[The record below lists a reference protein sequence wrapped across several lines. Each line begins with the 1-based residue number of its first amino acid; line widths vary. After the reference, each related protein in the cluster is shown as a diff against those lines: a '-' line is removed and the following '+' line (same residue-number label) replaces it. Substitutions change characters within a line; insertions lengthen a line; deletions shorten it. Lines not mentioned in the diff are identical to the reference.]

1 MTPSASPL
9 ASSREDGVL
18 TLTLDRPEKRNAL
31 SSALIEALHRAL
43 ESADLDPDVRV
54 VLLTGAGKDFC
65 SGADLEELLA
75 SADAS
80 PEENEAAALRLGALF
95 ARIREL
101 PKPVIAVV
109 RGRALAGGAGLM
121 TACDIVLAG
130 SGAQASGGNL
140 L

>member
-80 PEENEAAALRLGALF
+80 PEENEAAALRLGA
-95 ARIREL
+95 
-101 PKPVIAVV
+101 
-109 RGRALAGGAGLM
+109 
-121 TACDIVLAG
+121 
-130 SGAQASGGNL
+130 ASSA
-140 L
+140 